1 MKPQLTNTDVCIGP
15 PARSQPNSPLYLLL
29 RFIRPNRF
37 GKFSTLLVML
47 IFLGHAS
54 FAQEAEKITIPSGTK
69 FKARL
74 ETPISSKLSEVGDTV
89 MLSLQEALVID
100 SQHVL
105 ARGTELTGKITF
117 VKRAGK
123 VKGRAEVYAAITE
136 LTTNYGSEPIA
147 VSIDAADDMANDEK
161 IRSDEEGKLKSNK
174 DLGDDLDDALKGAS
188 VGALGSTPVAIASGS
203 VGASI
208 AGPAAGAVAG
218 LLLGRGKEIR
228 LAAGTIFRMKFDKDL
243 TLPASMAQVRPVLV
257 DRN

>member
-1 MKPQLTNTDVCIGP
+1 MKSQLTNTDARIGP
-15 PARSQPNSPLYLLL
+15 PAKGQPNSPLSLL
-29 RFIRPNRF
+29 RFVQRNRI
-37 GKFSTLLVML
+37 GRLSSLLVIL

-54 FAQEAEKITIPSGTK
+54 FAQEVDKVTIPSGAK
-69 FKARL
+69 FKTRL

-89 MLSLQEALVID
+89 IVSLLEPLVID
-100 SQHVL
+100 AQHVL
-105 ARGTELTGKITF
+105 ARGTEMTGKITF

-136 LTTNYGSEPIA
+136 LTTDYGSEPIA

-174 DLGDDLDDALKGAS
+174 DLGDDLDDAMKGAS
-188 VGALGSTPVAIASGS
+188 VGSLGSTPVAIATGS

-243 TLPASMAQVRPVLV
+243 ILPLSMTQVRPVLV